1 MTKYIYT
8 APQAEWL
15 EAENALSFLAE
26 SPTGEIPALEDSGV
40 VITW

>member
-1 MTKYIYT
+1 MTKHTYT

-26 SPTGEIPALEDSGV
+26 SPTGDIPELGDSGV
-40 VITW
+40 EIVW

>member
-1 MTKYIYT
+1 MNKKHYS

-15 EAENALSFLAE
+15 EADFACCFLQESLS
-26 SPTGEIPALEDSGV
+26 GDIPALDDSGV